1 MLADIRYGA
10 DSQEVNNY
18 IFTTSQDLL
27 QGELPTLPGIYFS
40 KWFRDFFDE
49 ILSKNSRKHEE
60 KSISDEVQFSGRKFS
75 L

>member
-1 MLADIRYGA
+1 MLADIRFGA

-40 KWFRDFFDE
+40 EGLETFLMKFHNKRKRKRYSASRTKTNE
-49 ILSKNSRKHEE
+49 IV
-60 KSISDEVQFSGRKFS
+60 IA
-75 L
+75 